1 MEVAS
6 PGVSNGLAASSPLPL
21 ADPSVVV
28 QHLTEVLQV
37 TLGALKRDLESSG
50 SLLSKAKYSET
61 VQRCTRFAS
70 ETQVAL
76 YAQKEL
82 VGTDDEPNGTD
93 EGSRTYYY
101 SGNEE
106 KRD

>member
-1 MEVAS
+1 MEVVS
-6 PGVSNGLAASSPLPL
+6 PGVSNGLGASSPLPL

-37 TLGALKRDLESSG
+37 TLGALKKDLESAG

-82 VGTDDEPNGTD
+82 VGTEQPNGTD
-93 EGSRTYYY
+93 EGSRTYYWGGK
-101 SGNEE
+101 S
-106 KRD
+106 

>member
-1 MEVAS
+1 MEVVS
-6 PGVSNGLAASSPLPL
+6 PGASNGGLAASSPLPL

-37 TLGALKRDLESSG
+37 TLGALKKDLESAG

-82 VGTDDEPNGTD
+82 VGTEQSNGTD
-93 EGSRTYYY
+93 DEESCTYHQ
-101 SGNEE
+101 E
-106 KRD
+106 